1 MSVLE
6 VSLAKQL
13 ATETV
18 HGQFRWVSLNSH
30 WVAFGCRSSKI
41 LELSSVGSQER
52 TSDSPC
58 HVVLIDLGDCFPQ
71 IRSGNSKEMISF
83 STKKVSP
90 LCKGGW
96 FGY

>member
-30 WVAFGCRSSKI
+30 WVAFGCRSSWSFHQWEVKNA
-41 LELSSVGSQER
+41 
-52 TSDSPC
+52 
-58 HVVLIDLGDCFPQ
+58 PQ
-71 IRSGNSKEMISF
+71 TLLAMWCS
-83 STKKVSP
+83 
-90 LCKGGW
+90 
-96 FGY
+96 